1 MVNLVKGQKVELTKS
16 NPGLTKINAGLGW
29 DVNAFDSGSQFDLDA
44 EVFLLGDNGKVTS
57 DGDFVST
64 ETSCMLPAQLSIPA
78 TTATVWATATMKQ

>member
-44 EVFLLGDNGKVTS
+44 EVFLLGDNVRRRLRVLRKHRAC
-57 DGDFVST
+57 FR
-64 ETSCMLPAQLSIPA
+64 LS
-78 TTATVWATATMKQ
+78 